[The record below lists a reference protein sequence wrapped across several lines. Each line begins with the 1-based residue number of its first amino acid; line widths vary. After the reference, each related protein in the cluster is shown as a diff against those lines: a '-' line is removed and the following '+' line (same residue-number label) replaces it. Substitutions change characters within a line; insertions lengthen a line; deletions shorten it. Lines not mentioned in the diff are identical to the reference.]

1 MTERPRPTRADR
13 AARPLIAAV
22 LSLALAAC
30 DSSNPAAPGPL
41 NQDLARAL
49 SSTSAYRDVAAA
61 LADGFAQAGPCVAAP
76 GLGAM
81 GFHYV
86 NFSRMA
92 LPPDAAQP
100 QALLYVPE
108 GGGLR
113 LVGVEYIAAVI
124 QDGRPYTGTSAPARP
139 QPAPALFGRAYD
151 GPSAPRSPGAP
162 WQYELH
168 AWIWQDNPAGR
179 FAPFN
184 PAVSC

>member
-1 MTERPRPTRADR
+1 MIERPLTRRADR
-13 AARPLIAAV
+13 AIAF
-22 LSLALAAC
+22 LSTTGLALALAAC
-30 DSSNPAAPGPL
+30 TSSSPTAPNPL
-41 NQDLARAL
+41 TQDLASAL
-49 SSTSAYRDVAAA
+49 AGSSAYRDVEAAR
-61 LADGFAQAGPCVAAP
+61 ADGFVQAGPCVSVP
-76 GLGAM
+76 GAGAM

-100 QALLYVPE
+100 QALLYVPD
-108 GGGLR
+108 GSGLK

-124 QDGRPYTGTSAPARP
+124 QDGRPYTGASAPVRP
-139 QPAPALFGRAYD
+139 QPAPTLFGRAYD